1 MSELNLNIDDLKKL
15 ASVIEQQN
23 LPQPQLP
30 IPDIKPEIKSVLET
44 ELPKPA
50 IQTIPQNKKVSF
62 STPNQMASQTA
73 NQMANQTV
81 NQMASQ
87 TASQPANQMASQPAS
102 QTNIIKIIPDSFN
115 LCGVILPKHT
125 LYLTISLV
133 FVGIIIWYMSKDKQK
148 EKINNVEKEKN

>member
-62 STPNQMASQTA
+62 STPNQMASQPA
-73 NQMANQTV
+73 

-87 TASQPANQMASQPAS
+87 TASQPANQTASQPAS

-148 EKINNVEKEKN
+148 EKEKEKN

>member
-62 STPNQMASQTA
+62 STPNQMASQPA
-73 NQMANQTV
+73 

-148 EKINNVEKEKN
+148 EKEKEKN